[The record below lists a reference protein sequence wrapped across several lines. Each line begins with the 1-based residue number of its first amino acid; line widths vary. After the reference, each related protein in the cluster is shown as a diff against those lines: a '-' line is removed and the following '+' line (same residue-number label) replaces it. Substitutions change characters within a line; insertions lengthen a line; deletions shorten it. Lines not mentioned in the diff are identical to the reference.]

1 MTRLATYL
9 ILISVG
15 CLVAIGLVMLAS
27 TSYWANGLE
36 QPHLLVGKQS
46 KILGFSLAVGFIIH
60 QLKPE
65 LLRKMALWI
74 FLFGAVMLALCYLP
88 KIGVEVNGAKRW
100 VKFPGLPQFQPS
112 EIGKITTILG
122 IAAYYA
128 RYVSELRT
136 FWKGFVL
143 PGMILSVPILLILF
157 EKDMDTALAL
167 AVACLAALFC
177 IGVKLRY
184 LGPVFLLAA
193 FLGYTMVMQDETR
206 RQRIDAWLHL
216 EENPKEYQDTNRQQ
230 WRSLLAFGNGGPE
243 GMGLGNG
250 IEKHGYLPEA
260 HTDFIYPVIG
270 EELGLYYSLAVLLCY
285 VALAIGGFLVAL
297 NTSDIFG
304 RCVALGLT
312 MILLIPAMINIG
324 VTIGTLPN
332 AGLPLPFVSY
342 GGTNL
347 MFSLWSVALLLCINR
362 STQLHAIDDSQAAIP
377 KPIAMRL

>member
-74 FLFGAVMLALCYLP
+74 FLSGAVMLALCYLP